1 MRRPISEAERAEIA
15 EARLPISDRSG
26 GHAFDAAVRKA
37 ELLVRSSEQDAA
49 PADATTLLGL
59 HAVFHRE
66 CYGALPDDLRGKSFF
81 AALANAKS
89 LLAREFP
96 GETGLADAASYLAW
110 AWQREIAR
118 ERRRRA
124 EQDEAGGRRLSWQ
137 LVFGRGGHV
146 LGDWRAALERRRGS
160 RRAEA

>member
-1 MRRPISEAERAEIA
+1 VRRPISEAERAEIA
-15 EARLPISDRSG
+15 AARLPISDRSG
-26 GHAFDAAVRKA
+26 GAAFEAAIRKA
-37 ELLVRSSEQDAA
+37 ELLIRSAEPDAS
-49 PADATTLLGL
+49 PADASTLVGL

-66 CYGALPDDLRGKSFF
+66 CYGSLPEDLRGKAFF
-81 AALANAKS
+81 AALASAKAMV
-89 LLAREFP
+89 AREF
-96 GETGLADAASYLAW
+96 GEETGLADAASYLAW

-146 LGDWRAALERRRGS
+146 LGDWRAALERRRGA